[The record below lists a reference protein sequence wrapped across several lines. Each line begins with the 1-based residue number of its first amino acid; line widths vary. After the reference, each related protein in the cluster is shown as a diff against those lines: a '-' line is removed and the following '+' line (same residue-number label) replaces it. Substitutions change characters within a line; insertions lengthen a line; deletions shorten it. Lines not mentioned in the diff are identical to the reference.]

1 MEKNSEYWEKRLASE
16 TWKTYNSLEEK
27 NRELLEFYID
37 ASESVKDELYRLAEK
52 YSKDGVLSLS
62 DMHKQNRLTEL
73 NGKFEKIIEDLGHS
87 TEAFAKKNMQDG
99 FRKVYADTAESMGDI
114 DFSMPNKK
122 LMEKLMETPWRGDN
136 FSGRL
141 WKNQK
146 KLAVSLNDILL
157 TGLQQGKTAV
167 EIAIMLHNR
176 MGQGFNECH
185 RLVRTETMHY
195 LNDATLQRYKDA
207 DVKYVQILAARDE
220 RTCDICGGYHEKVYP
235 IEECIHVP
243 LHANC
248 RCTIIPV
255 TDEKL
260 IVEYERKLG
269 KKIPKGDIADKTWKK
284 RIGNIMKIS
293 IPYDVYKTSR
303 MNKATKRK
311 IESAIRRLEKEYTVY
326 LDGIEGGKMK
336 KGDIFGSGGFVDDDG
351 VLRFELLFNYNVD
364 YQKVERR
371 IVVKDIIDHTPGRL
385 YIGDQYLSCYISG
398 DIKTDAFMG
407 VPIQVKNLT
416 VVTDHPFWI
425 TDKKYEFKKGVEGKG
440 VGYLDFPFDTPFDLM
455 GDEKG
460 TGSITIEHYAACDFL
475 LTIYGPCLN
484 PRIVI
489 GDNLYEVRTKL
500 DGGEYLLIDSR
511 EGTVFRVRTNG
522 TKVNEFDNR
531 VTSPNSPFEKIQPR
545 YNLVSWDGSFG
556 FDLLLFIERSEPKCA
571 QKR

>member
-99 FRKVYADTAESMGDI
+99 FKKVYADTAAGMGDL

-207 DVKYVQILAARDE
+207 DVKYVQILAAKDE

-235 IEECIHVP
+235 IEECVHVP

-260 IVEYERKLG
+260 IAAYEKNHPDELESDIGQKIVERITGISKQRKMFEQKVKNINDIRVRTLLTQSLERTTIKRA
-269 KKIPKGDIADKTWKK
+269 KG
-284 RIGNIMKIS
+284 
-293 IPYDVYKTSR
+293 
-303 MNKATKRK
+303 RK
-311 IESAIRRLEKEYTVY
+311 SKYSASEKTVY
-326 LDGIEGGKMK
+326 LAKNAK
-336 KGDIFGSGGFVDDDG
+336 VDTLAHELFHEIDD
-351 VLRFELLFNYNVD
+351 
-364 YQKVERR
+364 
-371 IVVKDIIDHTPGRL
+371 
-385 YIGDQYLSCYISG
+385 
-398 DIKTDAFMG
+398 A
-407 VPIQVKNLT
+407 
-416 VVTDHPFWI
+416 
-425 TDKKYEFKKGVEGKG
+425 
-440 VGYLDFPFDTPFDLM
+440 
-455 GDEKG
+455 
-460 TGSITIEHYAACDFL
+460 
-475 LTIYGPCLN
+475 YG
-484 PRIVI
+484 
-489 GDNLYEVRTKL
+489 
-500 DGGEYLLIDSR
+500 
-511 EGTVFRVRTNG
+511 
-522 TKVNEFDNR
+522 
-531 VTSPNSPFEKIQPR
+531 
-545 YNLVSWDGSFG
+545 
-556 FDLLLFIERSEPKCA
+556 
-571 QKR
+571 

>member
-1 MEKNSEYWEKRLASE
+1 MEKNSEHWEKRLASE

-99 FRKVYADTAESMGDI
+99 FKKVYADTAAGMGDL

-207 DVKYVQILAARDE
+207 DVKYVQILAAKDE

-235 IEECIHVP
+235 IEECVHVP

-260 IVEYERKLG
+260 IAAYEKNHPDELESDIGQKIVERITGISKQRKMFEQKVKNINDIRVRTLLTQSLERTTIKRA
-269 KKIPKGDIADKTWKK
+269 KG
-284 RIGNIMKIS
+284 
-293 IPYDVYKTSR
+293 
-303 MNKATKRK
+303 RK
-311 IESAIRRLEKEYTVY
+311 SKYSASEKTVY
-326 LDGIEGGKMK
+326 LAKNAKVDTLAHELFHEIDDAYGLIENG
-336 KGDIFGSGGFVDDDG
+336 
-351 VLRFELLFNYNVD
+351 LL
-364 YQKVERR
+364 
-371 IVVKDIIDHTPGRL
+371 
-385 YIGDQYLSCYISG
+385 YL
-398 DIKTDAFMG
+398 
-407 VPIQVKNLT
+407 
-416 VVTDHPFWI
+416 
-425 TDKKYEFKKGVEGKG
+425 
-440 VGYLDFPFDTPFDLM
+440 
-455 GDEKG
+455 
-460 TGSITIEHYAACDFL
+460 ITISCRTLRKVME
-475 LTIYGPCLN
+475 N
-484 PRIVI
+484 PLKKCYTQGIQKHS
-489 GDNLYEVRTKL
+489 G
-500 DGGEYLLIDSR
+500 
-511 EGTVFRVRTNG
+511 
-522 TKVNEFDNR
+522 
-531 VTSPNSPFEKIQPR
+531 KIPR
-545 YNLVSWDGSFG
+545 NW
-556 FDLLLFIERSEPKCA
+556 R
-571 QKR
+571 